1 MIIVE
6 EDKYILD
13 CISNIN
19 DYKFKIVK
27 KSNLGKL
34 KKDYDILFVSI
45 NDKEDLKNLINFK
58 AEILIFIRN
67 IDINILYN
75 INKYCKCLD
84 IINVNNNIESIQER
98 IISNLKKG
106 EHNEKSNNI

>member
-6 EDKYILD
+6 ENKYILD

-19 DYKFKIVK
+19 EYKFKIVK
-27 KSNLGKL
+27 KNSISKL
-34 KKDYDILFVSI
+34 KKDYDILFISI
-45 NDKEDLKNLINFK
+45 NDKEDLKNLMNLK

-67 IDINILYN
+67 IDTSILYN

-84 IINVNNNIESIQER
+84 IINVNNNIKSIQER

-106 EHNEKSNNI
+106 EHNEKNNNI